1 VPQNL
6 RGGSVLGTGTAFF
19 FGEQGGI
26 VAHSRIGDF
35 VFARADVVDE
45 LHAAGK
51 DDAEIARTIS
61 IDADQVLLIRTR
73 HRVDDL
79 D

>member
-1 VPQNL
+1 M
-6 RGGSVLGTGTAFF
+6 
-19 FGEQGGI
+19 
-26 VAHSRIGDF
+26 AHSRIGDF
-35 VFARADVVDE
+35 VFVRADVVDE
-45 LHAAGK
+45 LHAEGK
-51 DDAEIARTIS
+51 DDAEIARTLS

>member
-1 VPQNL
+1 M
-6 RGGSVLGTGTAFF
+6 
-19 FGEQGGI
+19 
-26 VAHSRIGDF
+26 AHSRIGDF

-45 LHAAGK
+45 LHAEGK
-51 DDAEIARTIS
+51 DDAEIARTLS

>member
-6 RGGSVLGTGTAFF
+6 RGGA
-19 FGEQGGI
+19 EQGGI
-26 VAHSRIGDF
+26 MAHSRIGDF

-45 LHAAGK
+45 LHAEGK
-51 DDAEIARTIS
+51 DDAEIARTLS
-61 IDADQVLLIRTR
+61 IDADEVLLIRTR